1 MLLVKVCWWMLA
13 NDVVMVVVVLTHWH
27 EEDVNA
33 MLKHNL
39 LLQAIRRV
47 TVTSK
52 LPIGLILMVEISAV
66 TTLHGKWKALL
77 YK

>member
-1 MLLVKVCWWMLA
+1 MLA
-13 NDVVMVVVVLTHWH
+13 NDLMMVVVVPTHWH
-27 EEDVNA
+27 EEDVDA

-47 TVTSK
+47 TVMSK

-66 TTLHGKWKALL
+66 TTSHDKWKALL